1 MKYWSSS
8 WRWQPHIGV
17 CRLLWPLLRA
27 RMAVLTDFFCKM
39 YFYVYHRAAKNAGQL
54 FFWFY
59 PLKELFFS
67 RRGSLA
73 VQISREV
80 VLPAQEPPLWKSS
93 AQHFWWAEHKLWSSV
108 WLSRFPE
115 RWFCW
120 QRNHLSG
127 KVLHSI
133 SDGLSIDHISI
144 SIRWFQPP
152 LWKSGTTYLEKWR
165 SLRKKVS
172 LTPKKSWNEV
182 PQKKPFPDSIWKCTF
197 CKKPHQ
203 NW

>member
-1 MKYWSSS
+1 MCITEP
-8 WRWQPHIGV
+8 Q
-17 CRLLWPLLRA
+17 
-27 RMAVLTDFFCKM
+27 
-39 YFYVYHRAAKNAGQL
+39 KNAGQL

-80 VLPAQEPPLWKSS
+80 VLPAQEPPLWKSA

-120 QRNHLSG
+120 QRNHLSE
-127 KVLHSI
+127 KTE
-133 SDGLSIDHISI
+133 
-144 SIRWFQPP
+144 PP
-152 LWKSGTTYLEKWR
+152 IWKSDVASEKR
-165 SLRKKVS
+165 SPWPPKKVEMKS
-172 LTPKKSWNEV
+172 PKKSLSSIPSENVLFAKNRIKIGKIW
-182 PQKKPFPDSIWKCTF
+182 PLQLHFWSTDAYRGSPPYAIFPIPDTKKYSIVLC
-197 CKKPHQ
+197 
-203 NW
+203 